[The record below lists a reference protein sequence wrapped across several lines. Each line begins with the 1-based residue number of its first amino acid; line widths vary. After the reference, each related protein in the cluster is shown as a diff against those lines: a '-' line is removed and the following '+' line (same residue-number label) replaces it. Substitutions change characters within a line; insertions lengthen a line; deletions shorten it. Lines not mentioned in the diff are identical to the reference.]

1 MVFDKEHGPADEY
14 YNYKSDDVGFTH
26 LVGLDAICY
35 YVSFKKV
42 DKIFNGDH
50 KLVRFRK
57 LLNEY
62 DLAAEGR
69 PSFKCVIKGRLLSV
83 SLKKLQVDWTITL
96 NLLFILRRKNIKFL
110 F

>member
-1 MVFDKEHGPADEY
+1 MVFDKEHGLADEY
-14 YNYKSDDVGFTH
+14 YNYKSDDVGFMH

-69 PSFKCVIKGRLLSV
+69 PSFKFVIEKAPSWLDYYFEFVVYS
-83 SLKKLQVDWTITL
+83 KEEKY
-96 NLLFILRRKNIKFL
+96 
-110 F
+110 